1 MTNYNHS
8 SVSANSWNR
17 AAYVVIDNPLQSP
30 DCIRK
35 PSITFNEE
43 FVIHTG
49 DTYIKQNITVS
60 DINNFVREELSPDNL
75 KTSFK
80 LLDSD
85 GNPTKKTATYQDVYN
100 MIASLYIHV
109 AEIRDKR
116 VSTDIDVGE
125 TLNTEI
131 NTEE

>member
-8 SVSANSWNR
+8 SISANSWTR

-30 DCIRK
+30 DCTRK

-43 FVIHTG
+43 LVIHTG

-60 DINNFVREELSPDNL
+60 DINNFVREELTPDNL

-80 LLDSD
+80 LLDSN

-100 MIASLYIHV
+100 MISSLYIHV
-109 AEIRDKR
+109 AKIRDNR
-116 VSTDIDVGE
+116 VSTEIDMSQ
-125 TLNTEI
+125 TLN
-131 NTEE
+131 NEE